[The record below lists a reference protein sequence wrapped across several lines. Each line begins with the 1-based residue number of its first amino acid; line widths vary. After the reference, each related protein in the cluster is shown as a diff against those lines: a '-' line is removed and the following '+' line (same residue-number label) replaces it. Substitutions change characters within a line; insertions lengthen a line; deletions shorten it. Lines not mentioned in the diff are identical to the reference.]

1 MGLNR
6 EEKAGVVEEVS
17 AEVAQAGA
25 IVVAEYRGLEVG
37 AITALRRRARDQG
50 VYLRVLKNTLAR
62 RAVAGTPYE
71 KLSDSLVGP
80 LIYGIS
86 KDPVSAAKVLNDFA
100 KGNDKLVLKA
110 GAMPNSVLDAAG
122 VKALATMPSRE
133 ELLAKL
139 MGTMQAPVATFMR
152 TLNEVPGKF
161 VRTLAALRD
170 KQDGG
175 STEQQA
181 A

>member
-62 RAVAGTPYE
+62 RAGCQRP
-71 KLSDSLVGP
+71 
-80 LIYGIS
+80 
-86 KDPVSAAKVLNDFA
+86 
-100 KGNDKLVLKA
+100 
-110 GAMPNSVLDAAG
+110 
-122 VKALATMPSRE
+122 
-133 ELLAKL
+133 
-139 MGTMQAPVATFMR
+139 
-152 TLNEVPGKF
+152 
-161 VRTLAALRD
+161 
-170 KQDGG
+170 
-175 STEQQA
+175 
-181 A
+181 